1 MRRLAV
7 LITLAMAACGGS
19 VAEAANPPP
28 GIDAAIRRGI
38 PHLKGACA
46 ASPKTGE
53 SILAA
58 LALVKAGE
66 DINSAEIQSV
76 IAGIQERCAAE
87 IYKPGTHHFYAAG
100 LELMLFEAIDP
111 ERYRG
116 EMEKVL
122 AYMLKGQLTSGA
134 WFYPDQ
140 QGTGDTS
147 ITQYAALGMWAAERA
162 GLKVP
167 KEAWDKM
174 ALWHLKTQ
182 VRDGGFSY
190 HPGEQQA
197 ESGSQPSLTVGGA
210 ASLMLAQLHLHGGRE
225 RAKAKVPRVTEREE
239 QTGKVFGVLEPVRT
253 DASAAVEPNA
263 NPDRGYAVKASY
275 DAIQKSVDRASAWAT
290 ANWRLP
296 PGPLWRMYFLYSVER
311 MAALGDLKAVG
322 PHDWYAEGATWLLK
336 EQQPDGS
343 WTDNGGPVIATAF
356 SVLFLAKATSKML
369 GRTYDVPQLGGGL
382 LAGGRGLPD
391 DLGTVNVTGGNVE
404 KRTAGGPLDELLAR
418 LETVSG
424 AEVPEVQNAVLEAIR
439 FGDREKLIGQ
449 RERLRR
455 LVADPRV
462 EVRRTAYWA
471 LGRGG
476 ELVDVPL
483 LIDGLSDQDP
493 GVAIEAH
500 NALCVLSRRP
510 LAFGLSG
517 DPTGGLPDGA
527 TDAQKDAAIAD
538 WRQKAIAAW
547 TDWYRRVAPYE
558 ERDGLGLFFKR
569 QN

>member
-7 LITLAMAACGGS
+7 LTILTLAACGGS
-19 VAEAANPPP
+19 VVDAANPPP
-28 GIDAAIRRGI
+28 GIEAAIRRGV
-38 PHLKGACA
+38 PHLKRACA
-46 ASPKTGE
+46 ANPKTGE

-66 DINSAEIQSV
+66 DVASPEIQAV

-87 IYKPGTHHFYAAG
+87 IYKPGAHHFYAAG

-122 AYMLKGQLTSGA
+122 AYMLKGQLKTGS
-134 WFYPDQ
+134 WYYPDQ

-167 KEAWDKM
+167 KEAWDRM
-174 ALWHLKTQ
+174 ALWHLQTQ
-182 VRDGGFSY
+182 VRDGGFAY

-210 ASLMLAQLHLHGGRE
+210 ASLMLAQLHLHGGRD
-225 RAKAKVPRVTEREE
+225 RAKAKVARVTEREE
-239 QTGKVFGVLEPVRT
+239 QSGKVFGVLESVPT
-253 DASAAVEPNA
+253 DAAALEPKES

-275 DAIQKSVDRASAWAT
+275 DAIQRSVDRAIAWAT

-296 PGPLWRMYFLYSVER
+296 PGPLWRMYFLYSTER
-311 MAALGDLKAVG
+311 MAALGDMKAVG
-322 PHDWYAEGATWLLK
+322 PHDWYAEGAAWLLK
-336 EQQPDGS
+336 EQQKDGS

-369 GRTYDVPQLGGGL
+369 GRTYDIPQLGGGL

-391 DLGTVNVTGGNVE
+391 DLGAVNVAGGKVE
-404 KRTAGGPLDELLAR
+404 TRTAAGPLDELLAR

-449 RERLRR
+449 RDRLRR

-476 ELVDVPL
+476 ELDDVPL
-483 LIDGLSDQDP
+483 LIGGLSDQDV

-517 DPTGGLPDGA
+517 DPIGDLPDG
-527 TDAQKDAAIAD
+527 TTEAQRNAAIAD
-538 WRQKAIAAW
+538 WRQKAITAW
-547 TDWYRRVAPYE
+547 TEWYRRVAPYE

-569 QN
+569 

>member
-1 MRRLAV
+1 MRRLAI
-7 LITLAMAACGGS
+7 LITLALAACGGS
-19 VAEAANPPP
+19 AVEAANPPP
-28 GIDAAIRRGI
+28 GIEASIRRGI
-38 PHLKGACA
+38 PHLKKACA
-46 ASPKTGE
+46 ASPKTDE

-66 DINSAEIQSV
+66 DVNSPEIQAV
-76 IAGIQERCAAE
+76 VAGIQERCAAE
-87 IYKPGTHHFYAAG
+87 IYKPGAHHFYAAG

-116 EMEKVL
+116 EMEKIL
-122 AYMLKGQLTSGA
+122 AYMLKGQLATGS
-134 WFYPDQ
+134 WYYPDQ

-174 ALWHLKTQ
+174 ALWHLQTQ
-182 VRDGGFSY
+182 LRDGGFTY
-190 HPGEQQA
+190 HPQVD
-197 ESGSQPSLTVGGA
+197 SDSRPSLTVGGT
-210 ASLMLAQLHLHGGRE
+210 ASLMLAQLHLHGGRD
-225 RAKAKVPRVTEREE
+225 RTKTKIAKVTEREE

-253 DASAAVEPNA
+253 DSSAIEPKEPS
-263 NPDRGYAVKASY
+263 PDRGYTVKASN
-275 DAIQKSVDRASAWAT
+275 DAIQRSVDRAHAWAT

-311 MAALGDLKAVG
+311 MAALGDMKAVG
-322 PHDWYAEGATWLLK
+322 THDWYAEGATWLLK

-369 GRTYDVPQLGGGL
+369 GRTYDVSQLGGGL
-382 LAGGRGLPD
+382 LVGGRGLPD
-391 DLGTVNVTGGNVE
+391 DLGAVNVAGGKVE
-404 KRTAGGPLDELLAR
+404 TRTAGGPLDELLAR

-449 RERLRR
+449 RDRLRR

-462 EVRRTAYWA
+462 EVRRTAFWA

-476 ELVDVPL
+476 ELSDVPL
-483 LIDGLSDQDP
+483 LIEGLSDADV

-517 DPTGGLPDGA
+517 DPLGDLPDGA

-538 WRQKAIAAW
+538 WRQKAITAW

-569 QN
+569 GS